1 MKMRRWLI
9 GTAALAAVAGVFGGC
24 AGVQYYA
31 QAVGGHLSL
40 MSAARPIDERL
51 QDSDTPADIKDQL
64 ARVLAIRAFATS
76 ALQLPDN
83 GSYRSYADLGRPYAV
98 WNVVATEEFSIRP
111 KESCFFFVGC
121 VAYRG
126 FYAERDAKAHAQ
138 TLRDQGLDVLDY
150 GVAAYSTIGWFD
162 DPVLNTFVK
171 YPEAEL
177 ARIIFHELS
186 HQLVYTKDDS
196 VFNESFAVAV
206 EEEGV
211 RRWLARQ
218 GKAAEQKAFDDSR
231 RRRGEFIAL
240 VLKYRKQLGE
250 AYANP
255 VMADAKRADKKRLFA
270 ELRAEY
276 ERIKRERWG
285 GSTGYDR
292 WFARDLNNAHLASI
306 ATYGDLV
313 PAFHALLAQHNGDLP
328 AFYRAVKDLAAL
340 PRRERTERLK
350 ALVPAEPQ
358 QE

>member
-1 MKMRRWLI
+1 MRVRRWLI
-9 GTAALAAVAGVFGGC
+9 GTAALAALASVFGGC

-40 MSAARPIDERL
+40 MHAARPIDERL
-51 QDSDTPADIKDQL
+51 QDSATPSDVKAQL
-64 ARVLAIRAFATS
+64 ARVLAIRAFATTE
-76 ALQLPDN
+76 LKLPDN

-98 WNVVATEEFSIRP
+98 WNVVAAEEFSIRP

-186 HQLVYTKDDS
+186 HQLVYTRDDS

-218 GKAAEQKAFDDSR
+218 GKVAEQKAFDETRQR
-231 RRRGEFIAL
+231 RKEFVAL
-240 VLKYRKQLGE
+240 VQKYQKLLGE
-250 AYANP
+250 AYASD
-255 VMADAKRADKKRLFA
+255 VAAEAKRADKKRLFT

-276 ERIKRERWG
+276 DRLKRDRWG
-285 GSTGYDR
+285 GATGYDR
-292 WFARDLNNAHLASI
+292 WFARELNNAHLASI

-313 PAFHALLAQHNGDLP
+313 PAFHALLAQHDGELP
-328 AFYRAVKDLAAL
+328 AFYGAVKELAAL
-340 PRRERTERLK
+340 PKRQRTERLK
-350 ALVPAEPQ
+350 ALVPAERAQP
-358 QE
+358 

>member
-1 MKMRRWLI
+1 MKRRRWLI
-9 GTAALAAVAGVFGGC
+9 GAIAVIALAGVFGGC

-31 QAVGGHLSL
+31 QAVSGHLSL
-40 MSAARPIDERL
+40 MNAARPINERL
-51 QDSDTPADIKDQL
+51 HDTAMPGDLKQRL
-64 ARVLAIRAFATS
+64 ERVLAIREFATQE
-76 ALQLPDN
+76 LKLPDN

-98 WNVVATEEFSIRP
+98 WNVVAAEEFSIRP

-138 TLRDQGLDVLDY
+138 SLREQGLDVLDY

-171 YPEAEL
+171 YPEGEL

-211 RRWLARQ
+211 RRWLTRQ
-218 GKAAEQKAFDDSR
+218 GKVAEQQAFDDSR
-231 RRRGEFIAL
+231 RRRKEFVAL
-240 VLKYRKQLGE
+240 VLKYQKLLGE
-250 AYANP
+250 AYAGERD
-255 VMADAKRADKKRLFA
+255 VATKRAEKKRLFG

-276 ERIKRERWG
+276 DRLKHERWG
-285 GSTGYDR
+285 GATGYDR
-292 WFARDLNNAHLASI
+292 WFARELNNAHLASI

-328 AFYRAVKDLAAL
+328 AFYRAVKELAAL
-340 PRRERTERLK
+340 PRRERAERLK
-350 ALVPAEPQ
+350 ALARE
-358 QE
+358 

>member
-1 MKMRRWLI
+1 MRWRRWLL
-9 GTAALAAVAGVFGGC
+9 GSAAVVAIAGLFGGC

-40 MSAARPIDERL
+40 MHAARPINERL
-51 QDSDTPADIKDQL
+51 QDQATPGELKLQL
-64 ARVLAIRAFATS
+64 ERVLAIREFATQE
-76 ALQLPDN
+76 LKLPDN
-83 GSYRSYADLGRPYAV
+83 GSYRSYADLGRAYAV
-98 WNVVATEEFSIRP
+98 WNVVAAEEFSVKP

-138 TLRDQGLDVLDY
+138 TLREQGLDVLDY

-218 GKAAEQKAFDDSR
+218 GKAAEQKAFDASR
-231 RRRGEFIAL
+231 QRRKEFVAL
-240 VLKYRKQLGE
+240 VLKYQKMLAE
-250 AYANP
+250 TYARDLA
-255 VMADAKRADKKRLFA
+255 VDAKRAEKKRLFT

-276 ERIKRERWG
+276 ERLKHERWG
-285 GSTGYDR
+285 GATGYDR
-292 WFARDLNNAHLASI
+292 WFARELNNAHLASI

-313 PAFHALLAQHNGDLP
+313 PAFHALLARHSGDLP

-340 PRRERTERLK
+340 SRRERTEQMN
-350 ALVPAEPQ
+350 ALAPENR
-358 QE
+358 

>member
-1 MKMRRWLI
+1 MRLRRWLL
-9 GTAALAAVAGVFGGC
+9 GSAAVAAIATLFGGC

-40 MSAARPIDERL
+40 MNAARPINERL
-51 QDSDTPADIKDQL
+51 QDNATPAELKQQL
-64 ARVLAIRAFATS
+64 ERVLAIREFATGE
-76 ALQLPDN
+76 LKLPDN

-98 WNVVATEEFSIRP
+98 WNVVAAEEFSVRP
-111 KESCFFFVGC
+111 KESCFFVVGC

-126 FYAERDAKAHAQ
+126 FYAESDAKAHAQ

-171 YPEAEL
+171 FPEAEL

-186 HQLVYTKDDS
+186 HQLVYTRDDS
-196 VFNESFAVAV
+196 IFNESFAVAV

-218 GKAAEQKAFDDSR
+218 GKAIEQKAFDDSR
-231 RRRGEFIAL
+231 RRRKEFVAL
-240 VLKYRKQLGE
+240 VLKYQQLLAE
-250 AYANP
+250 AYAGERD
-255 VMADAKRADKKRLFA
+255 VSTKRAEKKRLFA

-276 ERIKRERWG
+276 ERLKHERWG
-285 GSTGYDR
+285 GATGYDR
-292 WFARDLNNAHLASI
+292 WFARELNNAHLASI

-313 PAFHALLAQHNGDLP
+313 PAFHALLAQHNGELP
-328 AFYRAVKDLAAL
+328 AFYRAVKELAAL
-340 PRRERTERLK
+340 SKHERTEKLK
-350 ALVPAEPQ
+350 ALVP
-358 QE
+358 